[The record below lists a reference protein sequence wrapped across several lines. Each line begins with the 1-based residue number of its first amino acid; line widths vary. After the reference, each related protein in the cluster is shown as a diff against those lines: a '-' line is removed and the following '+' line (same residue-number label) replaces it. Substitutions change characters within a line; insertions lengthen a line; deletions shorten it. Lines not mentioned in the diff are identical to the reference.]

1 MATYSVNTLN
11 PEPPIYW
18 RAMAR
23 MTSMEK
29 AASEKE
35 ELENKVLDA
44 LEDNEL
50 IGIAADA
57 FGELF
62 TWFPEAMEQVA
73 NRLIQELV
81 FGGCNSPL
89 SGIFSYLPVDARE
102 KIKKFLIENAEI

>member
-18 RAMAR
+18 QSMDR
-23 MTSMEK
+23 MTAMEK

>member
-1 MATYSVNTLN
+1 MRGLNTLN

-18 RAMAR
+18 QAMDR
-23 MTSMEK
+23 MTAMEK

-44 LEDNEL
+44 LEDNQIVEH
-50 IGIAADA
+50 AADA

-62 TWFPEAMEQVA
+62 TWYPSEMEQVA

>member
-1 MATYSVNTLN
+1 MRGLNTLN

-18 RAMAR
+18 QSMAR
-23 MTSMEK
+23 MDAMEK
-29 AASEKE
+29 AADEAESF
-35 ELENKVLDA
+35 ENRVLDM
-44 LEDNEL
+44 LEDNQIVEH
-50 IGIAADA
+50 AADT

-62 TWFPEAMEQVA
+62 TWFPNEMEQVA

-102 KIKKFLIENAEI
+102 KIKKYLIENAEI

>member
-1 MATYSVNTLN
+1 MKSLNTLN
-11 PEPPIYW
+11 REPPIYW
-18 RAMAR
+18 QSMSR
-23 MTSMEK
+23 MTAMEK

-44 LEDNEL
+44 LEDNQIVEH
-50 IGIAADA
+50 AADA

-81 FGGCNSPL
+81 LGGFKSNL

-102 KIKKFLIENAEI
+102 KIKKYIIENAEI